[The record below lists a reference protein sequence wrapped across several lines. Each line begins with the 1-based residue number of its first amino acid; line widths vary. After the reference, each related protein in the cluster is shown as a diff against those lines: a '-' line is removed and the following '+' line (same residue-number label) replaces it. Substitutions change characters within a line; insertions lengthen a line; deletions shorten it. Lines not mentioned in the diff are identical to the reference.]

1 MLLYSFTFYT
11 IGAFVGY
18 VSLNKYAFISVT
30 SCDIYFKKTKKYVD
44 KMFEEKV
51 GKSLKREQF

>member
-18 VSLNKYAFISVT
+18 VSLSKYALISVT
-30 SCDIYFKKTKKYVD
+30 SCEIYFKKAKKYID

-51 GKSLKREQF
+51 GKSLKRELF

>member
-18 VSLNKYAFISVT
+18 VSLNKYALISVT
-30 SCDIYFKKTKKYVD
+30 SCEIYFKKAKKYID
-44 KMFEEKV
+44 KMF
-51 GKSLKREQF
+51 

>member
-18 VSLNKYAFISVT
+18 VSLNKYALISVT
-30 SCDIYFKKTKKYVD
+30 SCEIYFKKAKKYID
-44 KMFEEKV
+44 KMFKEKV
-51 GKSLKREQF
+51 GKSLKRELF

>member
-18 VSLNKYAFISVT
+18 VSLSKYALISVT
-30 SCDIYFKKTKKYVD
+30 SCEIYFKKEKKYID

-51 GKSLKREQF
+51 GKSLKRELF